1 MSQNCFRSII
11 VRFLLPILSPAL
23 LLCSA
28 AAHGELRVQD
38 DLGDVVTLQRPA
50 QRIISLAPHIAELL
64 YEAGA
69 TNQLVGTVEYSDYP
83 PVARSVPR
91 IGSFSK
97 FDFEAIAALRPD
109 LVIAWHSGNP
119 GDQVQAISQLGLP
132 IFYSEPEK
140 LEQVA
145 LAIERF
151 GVLLGTQT
159 TASREAETFR
169 RRLAELAERYKDRS
183 RLRVFY
189 QVWQRPL
196 MTVNGQHIISD
207 VIELCG
213 GVNVFAELPVIA
225 PHVDVESV
233 LKKNPQVIIA
243 GVNQQR
249 QQWLGEWMQWD
260 SISAV
265 RHRHV
270 YGLDPDTIT
279 RHTSR
284 ILSGAQ
290 QVCDF
295 IEKARH

>member
-1 MSQNCFRSII
+1 M
-11 VRFLLPILSPAL
+11 VKFLPAFLWPAL

-28 AAHGELRVQD
+28 GVHGEVRVED
-38 DLGDVVTLQRPA
+38 DLGHVFTLQRPV
-50 QRIISLAPHIAELL
+50 QRIISLAPHITELL

-69 TNQLVGTVEYSDYP
+69 GKQIVGTVDYSDYP
-83 PVARSVPR
+83 PAARSIPR

-97 FDFEAIAALRPD
+97 FDFEAIAALQPD

-119 GDQVQAISQLGLP
+119 DEQVRAISQLGLP
-132 IFYSEPEK
+132 IFYSEPKK
-140 LEQVA
+140 LDQVA
-145 LAIERF
+145 LSIERF
-151 GVLLGTQT
+151 GVLLGTES
-159 TASREAETFR
+159 TASLQAETFR
-169 RRLAELAERYKDRS
+169 RRLAELAERYKDRTPV
-183 RLRVFY
+183 RVFY

-207 VIELCG
+207 VIKLCG
-213 GVNVFAELPVIA
+213 GVNVFADLPLIA

-233 LKKNPQVIIA
+233 LEKNPQVIIA
-243 GVNQQR
+243 GINRQR
-249 QQWLGEWMQWD
+249 QEWLGEWMQWD

-284 ILSGAQ
+284 ILIGAQ